1 MRRSDGAAVRTM
13 GNVSLKPT
21 LLRSL
26 YALCVI
32 SALAS
37 AACNSSSNSSAVAPI
52 PHQPGSA
59 PPSPTSS
66 PTSQPTPT
74 PTPHITPTPTPT
86 PHGTPT
92 PTPSGATPTPTPSAT
107 SASTT
112 EPLSPQGSGGSIPV
126 LVLPPFGG
134 FTGTVGY
141 ASNNAPANTT
151 ITFTVSI
158 LNIFSVPTPPPSAGT
173 VLFFTRVRANS
184 TAGTIGFNDG
194 TQTAT
199 LVSSQLISSDTY
211 FICAWLG
218 SFNIGPPV
226 NVGSPVGGTLTYPSP
241 LTKAGLKATGGQLPA
256 NVNIDLDFIQNLT
269 SGKCN

>member
-1 MRRSDGAAVRTM
+1 M
-13 GNVSLKPT
+13 GNVSLKLT

-26 YALCVI
+26 YALCVVG
-32 SALAS
+32 ALAS
-37 AACNSSSNSSAVAPI
+37 AACNSSSNSTAVAPI
-52 PHQPGSA
+52 PHQSPSA

-66 PTSQPTPT
+66 PTGQPTPT
-74 PTPHITPTPTPT
+74 PTPHPTATPT

-92 PTPSGATPTPTPSAT
+92 PVPTPTPTGHGTPTPTPTATAT

-112 EPLSPQGSGGSIPV
+112 EPLSPKGSGGSIPV
-126 LVLPPFGG
+126 LVVPPFGG
-134 FTGTVGY
+134 FSGTVGY
-141 ASNNAPANTT
+141 ASNNGPSNAT

-158 LNIFSVPTPPPSAGT
+158 ANIFGVPTPPPSAGT
-173 VLFFTRVRANS
+173 VLFFTRVRANTNPS
-184 TAGTIGFNDG
+184 VGTIGFNDG

-199 LVSSQLISSDTY
+199 LVSSQLISTDTY

-218 SFNIGPPV
+218 TFNIGPPV
-226 NVGSPVGGTLTYPSP
+226 NVGHPSGGTLTYPSP
-241 LTKAGLKATGGQLPA
+241 LTKAGLKATGGQLPT